1 MENSPYL
8 LKSASKVLQTRQ
20 QVSFAGK
27 NNSKSKVLHIHKVTY
42 T

>member
-8 LKSASKVLQTRQ
+8 LKLASKVLQTRQ
-20 QVSFAGK
+20 QGSFEGK
-27 NNSKSKVLHIHKVTY
+27 NYSKSKVLHIHKVTY